1 MHSLTLRGCDAELLR
16 ILKETSKQEGM
27 SVNRLIL
34 QTLRTRFLGDS
45 KKPRRHTDLD
55 NLAGTWSLAEAAA
68 FEKYIAEFDT
78 IDAEL
83 WGNHEVN
90 D

>member
-1 MHSLTLRGCDAELLR
+1 MQSLTLRGCDSELLQ
-16 ILKETSKQEGM
+16 ILKETSKQQGM

-34 QTLRTRFLGDS
+34 QTLRTRFLGDP
-45 KKPRRHTDLD
+45 KKPRRYTDLD
-55 NLAGTWSLAEAAA
+55 DLAGTWSLAEAAA
-68 FEKYIAEFDT
+68 FEKHLAEFDT

-83 WGNHEVN
+83 WENHEDN